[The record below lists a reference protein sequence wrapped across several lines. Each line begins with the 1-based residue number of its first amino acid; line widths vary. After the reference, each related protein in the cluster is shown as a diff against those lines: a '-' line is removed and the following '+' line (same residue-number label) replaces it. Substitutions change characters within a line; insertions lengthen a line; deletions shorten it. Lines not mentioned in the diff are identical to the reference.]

1 MLTQPAFPVAVTKPS
16 LPPGPK
22 ICYPAAMPGSPHA
35 TTYRRRLLVI
45 YNPTAGAGQ
54 LGRRKRA
61 RLEAYLDLLEESG
74 CAVEFRPTGKRG
86 DAEAFAAEA
95 SPDRYDAVVA
105 AGGDGTIGE
114 VANGLPAHSAP
125 LGIFPLGTAN
135 VLAMEIGLPLDPP
148 AVMRAVLHGPQATIW
163 PGFVNDRLF
172 TIMAGVGF
180 DAHVVRDLPPQMK
193 RWLGKAS
200 YVIESL
206 RQLAVYNV
214 PRYRVSIDGTDYDCA
229 SAVVAK
235 GHFYGGKFICAPNA
249 RLDDPSFEVCLF
261 KMGGRIGAARAT
273 VALTLGLLHKLPEI
287 ELVRGREVII
297 SGLEGEPV
305 QADGDIAATLPA
317 QVRIGSRPIPLIL
330 PKGSALAADVISR
343 AAE

>member
-1 MLTQPAFPVAVTKPS
+1 MLGSAPA
-16 LPPGPK
+16 
-22 ICYPAAMPGSPHA
+22 
-35 TTYRRRLLVI
+35 TYRRRLLVI

-61 RLEAYLDLLEESG
+61 RLEAYLDLLEDSG
-74 CAVEFRPTGKRG
+74 CAVEFRPTTRRG

-95 SPDRYDAVVA
+95 VLEKYDAVVA

-114 VANGLPAHSAP
+114 VANGLPANSAP

-148 AVMRAVLHGPQATIW
+148 AVMRAVLHGPQTMIW

-180 DAHVVRDLPPQMK
+180 DAHVVRDLPAQMK
-193 RWLGKAS
+193 RWLGKGA
-200 YVIESL
+200 YVVESL

-214 PRYRVSIDGTDYDCA
+214 PRYRVSIDGVDYDCA

-235 GHFYGGKFICAPNA
+235 GHFYGGKFVCAPNA
-249 RLDDPSFEVCLF
+249 RLDDPSFEICLF
-261 KMGGRIGAARAT
+261 RMGGRIGASRAT
-273 VALTLGLLHKLPEI
+273 VALALGLLHRLPEI
-287 ELVRGREVII
+287 ELVRGREVSITGI
-297 SGLEGEPV
+297 DASGDGEPV
-305 QADGDIAATLPA
+305 QADGDIVATLPVH
-317 QVRIGSRPIPLIL
+317 VRIGSRAIPLIL
-330 PKGSALAADVISR
+330 PKDSALAGGKEARPVL
-343 AAE
+343 

>member
-1 MLTQPAFPVAVTKPS
+1 
-16 LPPGPK
+16 
-22 ICYPAAMPGSPHA
+22 MPGSAPA
-35 TTYRRRLLVI
+35 TYRRRLLVI

-74 CAVEFRPTGKRG
+74 CAVEFRPTTRRG

-95 SPDRYDAVVA
+95 IPEKYDAVVA

-114 VANGLPAHSAP
+114 VANGLPMLSAP

-148 AVMRAVLHGPQATIW
+148 EVMRAVLHGPQTMIW

-180 DAHVVRDLPPQMK
+180 DAHVVRDLPPQLK

-200 YVIESL
+200 YVIQSL
-206 RQLAVYNV
+206 RQLAAYSV
-214 PRYRVSIDGTDYDCA
+214 PRYRVTIDGRDYDCA

-235 GHFYGGKFICAPNA
+235 GHFYGGRFVCSPHA
-249 RLDDPSFEVCLF
+249 RLDDPAFEVCLF

-273 VALTLGLLHKLPEI
+273 MALMLGLLPMLPEI
-287 ELVRGREVII
+287 ELVRGRDVTIT
-297 SGLEGEPV
+297 GVDGEPV
-305 QADGDIAATLPA
+305 QADGDIAAVLPA
-317 QVRIGSRPIPLIL
+317 HVRIGSRPIPLIL
-330 PKGSALAADVISR
+330 PKGSALAADMVEK
-343 AAE
+343 AAI

>member
-1 MLTQPAFPVAVTKPS
+1 MPAS
-16 LPPGPK
+16 Q
-22 ICYPAAMPGSPHA
+22 HA
-35 TTYRRRLLVI
+35 TYRRRLLVI

-61 RLEAYLDLLEESG
+61 RLEAYLELLEDSG
-74 CAVEFRPTGKRG
+74 CAVEFRPTTKRG
-86 DAEAFAAEA
+86 DAEAFAVEGV
-95 SPDRYDAVVA
+95 SERYDAVVA

-114 VANGLPAHSAP
+114 VANGLPMQSAP

-148 AVMRAVLHGPQATIW
+148 SVMRAVLHGPQAQIW

-180 DAHVVRDLPPQMK
+180 DAHVVADLPPQLK
-193 RWLGKAS
+193 RWLGKGA

-206 RQLAVYNV
+206 RQLVAYSV
-214 PRYRVSIDGTDYDCA
+214 PRYRISIDGKDHDCA
-229 SAVVAK
+229 SAVIAK
-235 GHFYGGKFICAPNA
+235 GHFYGGKFICAPHA
-249 RLDDPSFEVCLF
+249 RLDDPAFEICLF
-261 KMGGRIGAARAT
+261 KMGGRIGALRAT
-273 VALTLGLLHKLPEI
+273 MALTLGLLQKLPEI
-287 ELVRGREVII
+287 ELVRGREIVIA
-297 SGLEGEPV
+297 GADNEPV

-317 QVRIGSRPIPLIL
+317 HVRIGSRAIPLIV
-330 PKGSALAADVISR
+330 PKGSALAPGVLDR

>member
-1 MLTQPAFPVAVTKPS
+1 MPRSQPA
-16 LPPGPK
+16 
-22 ICYPAAMPGSPHA
+22 
-35 TTYRRRLLVI
+35 TYRRRLLVI
-45 YNPTAGAGQ
+45 YNPTAGAGR

-74 CAVEFRPTGKRG
+74 CAVEFRPTTKRG

-95 SPDRYDAVVA
+95 VAEKYDAVVA

-114 VANGLPAHSAP
+114 VANGLPANSAP

-148 AVMRAVLHGPQATIW
+148 SVMRAVLHGPQAQIW

-206 RQLAVYNV
+206 RQLAAYNV
-214 PRYRVSIDGTDYDCA
+214 PRYRVTIDGADYDCA
-229 SAVVAK
+229 SAVIAK
-235 GHFYGGKFICAPNA
+235 GHFYGGRFVCAPHA
-249 RLDDPSFEVCLF
+249 RLDDPAFEICLF
-261 KMGGRIGAARAT
+261 KMGGRLGAARAT
-273 VALTLGLLHKLPEI
+273 VALTLGLLHRLPEI
-287 ELVRGREVII
+287 ELVRGREVTI
-297 SGLEGEPV
+297 SLLDGGMDGEPV

-317 QVRIGSRPIPLIL
+317 HVRIGSRAIPLIL
-330 PKGSALAADVISR
+330 PKDSALASAKQTQTVL
-343 AAE
+343 

>member
-1 MLTQPAFPVAVTKPS
+1 MT
-16 LPPGPK
+16 
-22 ICYPAAMPGSPHA
+22 GSPHA
-35 TTYRRRLLVI
+35 TYRRRLLVI

-61 RLEAYLDLLEESG
+61 RLEAYLDLLEDSG
-74 CAVEFRPTGKRG
+74 CAVEFRPTTRRG

-95 SPDRYDAVVA
+95 GAGKYDAVVA

-114 VANGLPAHSAP
+114 VANGLPAQSAP

-148 AVMRAVLHGPQATIW
+148 AVMRAVLHGPQTMIW

-206 RQLAVYNV
+206 RQLAAYKV
-214 PRYRVSIDGTDYDCA
+214 PRYRVTIDGRDYDCA

-261 KMGGRIGAARAT
+261 KKGGRIGAARAT
-273 VALTLGLLHKLPEI
+273 VALTLGLLQKLPEI
-287 ELVRGREVII
+287 ELVRGRDVTI
-297 SGLEGEPV
+297 SGIDTRGDGEPV

-317 QVRIGSRPIPLIL
+317 HVRIGSRPIPLIL
-330 PKGSALAADVISR
+330 PKDSALAKNVIETAAD
-343 AAE
+343 